1 MKAVQFQPEKLFQLL
16 TLAIPKTEDIP
27 NEEALEMIIDL
38 EQLLKEIRSNDKRD
52 VFLFLVYVIDN
63 VVLFPHLSKA
73 LRSEFEE
80 EFRIMK
86 EANRIYGGGSN
97 EDLVD
102 GCLILWNKKFLG
114 IKE

>member
-1 MKAVQFQPEKLFQLL
+1 
-16 TLAIPKTEDIP
+16 
-27 NEEALEMIIDL
+27 
-38 EQLLKEIRSNDKRD
+38 
-52 VFLFLVYVIDN
+52 

-80 EFRIMK
+80 EYRIMK

-114 IKE
+114 IKK

>member
-63 VVLFPHLSKA
+63 VVLSPHLTKA

-80 EFRIMK
+80 EYRTIK
-86 EANRIYGGGSN
+86 EANKICGRGSS
-97 EDLVD
+97 EDLAD
-102 GCLILWNKKFLG
+102 GALIIWNRKFGG